1 MDRPSRDV
9 AYPQK
14 ATTSPQ
20 TQLDI
25 AAALPPHSREAG
37 VIDAFSYT
45 HAVYVDTG
53 TRRTHGYSLLPL
65 RWMFVCSPLGH
76 TRLLGLSRHEIEL
89 RRGRH
94 GRWEQVRS
102 SDEEEY
108 ASGHLV

>member
-1 MDRPSRDV
+1 MCLPPESNHLATDATGYRGGV
-9 AYPQK
+9 A
-14 ATTSPQ
+14 
-20 TQLDI
+20 
-25 AAALPPHSREAG
+25 PHSREAG